1 MFDVRERSTRS
12 WQNSSQQ
19 ARRREARAGVHDS
32 HFFGAIE
39 CGVGPCKPAV
49 HGPGSDLGWRYRHF
63 QWLWQANTF
72 LHLQQLATR
81 LGLDLTELSRSVAQL
96 SCAFFF
102 SVFDRFFNRVSG
114 HPNRDGQSHRLNHKQ
129 PARRPSVHLEL
140 KLSHKVLRGK
150 GWEPM
155 AKWAITPY
163 RHSHREDRGSS
174 ETRTGHGVA
183 DLEPSRDVA
192 SDFCPARFRRHDARP
207 NTTGN
212 IHVQHGQG
220 QPACSL
226 HRYHTVKFMRRH
238 CLTSIVFLSGITSL
252 QRKRKTLQK
261 RS

>member
-1 MFDVRERSTRS
+1 MEAPKASGGSRFGGGEMFDVRERSTRS

-63 QWLWQANTF
+63 QVALAGKHFFASATIGHSIGSGPDGVVPERRTTF
-72 LHLQQLATR
+72 MCL
-81 LGLDLTELSRSVAQL
+81 
-96 SCAFFF
+96 FFF
-102 SVFDRFFNRVSG
+102 CLRSILQSGLRPPQSRWTVS
-114 HPNRDGQSHRLNHKQ
+114 SSQ
-129 PARRPSVHLEL
+129 PQTAGSETKCPPRAQA
-140 KLSHKVLRGK
+140 LSQGFAGK
-150 GWEPM
+150 GWGPM
-155 AKWAITPY
+155 AKGAITPY

-192 SDFCPARFRRHDARP
+192 LRFLSGPLPTTRHDARP

-212 IHVQHGQG
+212 IHVQRGQG
-220 QPACSL
+220 QQTCSL
-226 HRYHTVKFMRRH
+226 HITSVKFIRRR
-238 CLTSIVFLSGITSL
+238 C
-252 QRKRKTLQK
+252 
-261 RS
+261 

>member
-1 MFDVRERSTRS
+1 MFDVRERSTKS

-81 LGLDLTELSRSVAQL
+81 LGLGLTKLSRSVAQL
-96 SCAFFF
+96 HVPFFF
-102 SVFDRFFNRVSG
+102 CLQSILRSCVG
-114 HPNRDGQSHRLNHKQ
+114 HPNRDGQSHHLTQQQAASENKCPPRVQ
-129 PARRPSVHLEL
+129 P
-140 KLSHKVLRGK
+140 LSHGFAGK

-155 AKWAITPY
+155 AKWDITPY
-163 RHSHREDRGSS
+163 RHCHREDRGSS
-174 ETRTGHGVA
+174 ETRTGLGVA

-192 SDFCPARFRRHDARP
+192 LRYVSGPLPTTRRPA
-207 NTTGN
+207 
-212 IHVQHGQG
+212 QHHRQHTYQGGQG
-220 QPACSL
+220 QRRAAYMS
-226 HRYHTVKFMRRH
+226 HR
-238 CLTSIVFLSGITSL
+238 LSSYEDNV
-252 QRKRKTLQK
+252 
-261 RS
+261 